1 MNLDDFNQFS
11 RLDSQNMYREIHSL
25 PDQLSFGWEL
35 GQSLPLTGLKPINNI
50 VIAGMGG
57 SAIGGDLLI
66 EFIQEE
72 CPVPVLLHRDYDL
85 PGWVSGENTL
95 VVACSHSGNTEETLS
110 SFWRARKNGC
120 QIVIISTGGE
130 LVKLSQEF
138 GYTSWIFQHKGQP
151 RAAIGYSF
159 GLLLALFYRL
169 HLIKNPIH
177 QVEDAITNMNTAQQ
191 AYLAEVPV
199 IHNPAKRLA
208 GQLIDRDI
216 TIMGAGFLNVVAR
229 RWKCQINEIAKSWAE
244 YEYLPEADHN
254 TVAGLTNP
262 EDILYRRI
270 VIFLQSSLLHPRNL
284 LRSRITQEKLMV
296 EGLNTDS
303 IEAKGNTILA
313 HLWSTLQLGDY
324 VAFYLAMLYDMDP
337 TPIPTILE
345 LKMALSNG

>member
-1 MNLDDFNQFS
+1 MNLDDFAQFS
-11 RLDSQNMYREIHSL
+11 RLDSQNMYQEIHSL
-25 PDQLSFGWEL
+25 PDQLSSGWDL
-35 GQSLPLTGLKPINNI
+35 GRSLPLTQLEPINKI
-50 VIAGMGG
+50 VISGMGG
-57 SAIGGDLLI
+57 SAIGGDLLL
-66 EFIQEE
+66 EYIQEK

-110 SFWRARKNGC
+110 SFRKARHNGC
-120 QIVIISTGGE
+120 QIVVISTGGE
-130 LVKLSQEF
+130 LVKQSQEF
-138 GYTSWIFQHKGQP
+138 GYPSWIFQHKGQP

-159 GLLLALFYRL
+159 GLLLALFHRL
-169 HLIKNPIH
+169 NLIDNPKG
-177 QVEDAITNMNTAQQ
+177 QVEDALTAMKTVQQ
-191 AYLAEVPV
+191 EYLAEIPV

-216 TIMGAGFLNVVAR
+216 TIMGAGFLNVIAR
-229 RWKCQINEIAKSWAE
+229 RWKCQINEIAKSWAAF
-244 YEYLPEADHN
+244 EYLPEADHN

-270 VIFLQSSLLHPRNL
+270 VIFLQSSLLHPRNQ
-284 LRSRITQEKLMV
+284 LRSRITRQKFMV

-303 IEAKGNTILA
+303 IDAKGDTILA
-313 HLWSTLQLGDY
+313 HLWSTLLLGDY

-345 LKMALSNG
+345 LKKALSNG